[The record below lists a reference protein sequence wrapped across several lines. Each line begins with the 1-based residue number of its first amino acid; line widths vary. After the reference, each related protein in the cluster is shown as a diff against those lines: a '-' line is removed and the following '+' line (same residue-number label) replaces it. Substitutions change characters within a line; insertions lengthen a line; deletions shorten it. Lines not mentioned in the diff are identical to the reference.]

1 MLQILDE
8 HICSLAIRARKD
20 YKVESCM
27 RRVHCRNLQKFTVVK
42 SNFKHRKLAT
52 IKMAGEAVARPTRT
66 PVSRVLCLLTVFGF
80 IRIVPNVGVP
90 DAYLHFYHGAHQSL
104 IVNEC

>member
-8 HICSLAIRARKD
+8 HICSPAVRTRRD

-27 RRVHCRNLQKFTVVK
+27 RRVHCRNLQKFTAVK

-52 IKMAGEAVARPTRT
+52 IKMAGEAVAGPTRT
-66 PVSRVLCLLTVFGF
+66 PVGRVLCLLTVFGF
-80 IRIVPNVGVP
+80 IRSFYNRITGWLTSP
-90 DAYLHFYHGAHQSL
+90 DTYSKSTEK
-104 IVNEC
+104 NE